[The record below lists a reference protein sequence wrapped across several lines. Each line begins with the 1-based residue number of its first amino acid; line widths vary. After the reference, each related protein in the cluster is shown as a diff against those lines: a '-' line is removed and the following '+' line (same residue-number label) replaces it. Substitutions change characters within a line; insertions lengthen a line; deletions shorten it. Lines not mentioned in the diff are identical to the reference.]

1 MHLFEEGVLFQGC
14 TFRVN
19 TVRIKPVTVI
29 EMLSFLLCMDVY
41 ELSSMSKGVG
51 TICQTYRLRTRFKK
65 TS

>member
-29 EMLSFLLCMDVY
+29 EMLSFFFVYGCLRIVIDVQGGGDNLSNLL
-41 ELSSMSKGVG
+41 
-51 TICQTYRLRTRFKK
+51 IAH
-65 TS
+65 

>member
-1 MHLFEEGVLFQGC
+1 MHLFEEGVLFQGG

-41 ELSSMSKGVG
+41 ELSLSSKGVG
-51 TICQTYRLRTRFKK
+51 TICQTY
-65 TS
+65 